1 MNSEGFLLFL
11 IVKLYIS
18 LIALFFRCFFPGRKV
33 ISEKDKG
40 LTTLGLG
47 YFLGPK
53 RSLNFPNFNPKISQ
67 ILPKLYLWQYLAT
80 VPLLVPSHRVVS
92 CLFGRHFASTRT
104 LNRTSVYSISGR
116 DEHFFRRKRLE
127 RRS

>member
-1 MNSEGFLLFL
+1 MNSRGFLLFL

-40 LTTLGLG
+40 LATLGLG
-47 YFLGPK
+47 YFLGSK
-53 RSLNFPNFNPKISQ
+53 RSLNFPNFIPEISQ
-67 ILPKLYLWQYLAT
+67 ILPKLHLWQYPAR
-80 VPLLVPSHRVVS
+80 VPLLVPSHGIVS
-92 CLFGRHFASTRT
+92 FPVFERHFAS
-104 LNRTSVYSISGR
+104 NHTSVYSISGR